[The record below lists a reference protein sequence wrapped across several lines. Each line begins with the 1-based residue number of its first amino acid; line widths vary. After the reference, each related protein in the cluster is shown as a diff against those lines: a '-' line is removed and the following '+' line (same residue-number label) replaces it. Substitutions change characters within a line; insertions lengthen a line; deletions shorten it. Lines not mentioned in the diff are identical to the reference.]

1 MLGGGNMDLKESLF
15 WHMQVSE
22 RTAEMISGI
31 EQEKGQGYTLGAL
44 KIAAAKVE
52 VLQAILD
59 ETDLADEYR
68 RWRSERGG
76 KR

>member
-1 MLGGGNMDLKESLF
+1 MDLKESLF
-15 WHMQVSE
+15 WHMKVSE
-22 RTAEMISGI
+22 RTVEMISGI

>member
-1 MLGGGNMDLKESLF
+1 MRRMDLKESLF
-15 WHMQVSE
+15 WYMKISE
-22 RTAEMISGI
+22 ETVEKIAEI

-44 KIAAAKVE
+44 KIADAKVE

>member
-1 MLGGGNMDLKESLF
+1 MDLKESLF
-15 WHMQVSE
+15 WYMKISE
-22 RTAEMISGI
+22 ETVEKIAEI

-44 KIAAAKVE
+44 KIADAKVE

>member
-1 MLGGGNMDLKESLF
+1 MDLKESLF
-15 WHMQVSE
+15 WYMKISE
-22 RTAEMISGI
+22 ETVEKIAEI
-31 EQEKGQGYTLGAL
+31 EKEKGQGYTLGAL